1 MNLAEKAG
9 IVTVDGTYGCG
20 CPWKLN
26 GPPQCPVHT
35 PRTDN
40 VLKIGPLELEASG
53 DYLILL
59 RDEFRSGY
67 ECVTCNGIGSWRCLN
82 CMGSGKSMVSK
93 DARCSACE
101 GRGTV
106 LCEHCKGK
114 GVVEGGL
121 VIPEDRQNEPTT
133 GTIVSCGPDV
143 KRYANGQAIMFPSY
157 AGHQLK
163 LGGETPEGE
172 EKEYLVVIMHE
183 SEAICKVRGHLELR
197 RLKKKLA
204 AHTTA

>member
-1 MNLAEKAG
+1 MN
-9 IVTVDGTYGCG
+9 
-20 CPWKLN
+20 
-26 GPPQCPVHT
+26 
-35 PRTDN
+35 DN
-40 VLKIGPLELEASG
+40 VLRIGPLELEASG

-67 ECVTCNGIGSWRCLN
+67 ECTFCLGKGEIKCDN
-82 CMGSGKSMVSK
+82 CSGSGLSLLNK
-93 DARCSACE
+93 DARCSRCA
-101 GRGTV
+101 GAGTT
-106 LCEHCKGK
+106 LCPECKGK
-114 GVVEGGL
+114 TVVEGGI

-133 GTIVSCGPDV
+133 GTIMSCGPDV
-143 KRYANGQAIMFPSY
+143 KCHENGQAIMFPSY

-183 SEAICKVRGHLELR
+183 SEAICFVRGHLEMR

>member
-1 MNLAEKAG
+1 MP
-9 IVTVDGTYGCG
+9 GTD
-20 CPWKLN
+20 
-26 GPPQCPVHT
+26 
-35 PRTDN
+35 DN
-40 VLKIGPLELEASG
+40 VLRIGPLELEASG

-67 ECVTCNGIGSWRCLN
+67 ECTFCLGQGEVKCEGCAGTGRSLLTEDGRCPICHGHKTKVCPLCNG
-82 CMGSGKSMVSK
+82 K
-93 DARCSACE
+93 
-101 GRGTV
+101 T
-106 LCEHCKGK
+106 
-114 GVVEGGL
+114 VVEGGI

-133 GTIVSCGPDV
+133 GTIISCGPDV
-143 KRYANGQAIMFPSY
+143 KRHENGISIMFPSY

-183 SEAICKVRGHLELR
+183 SEAICRVRGHLELR